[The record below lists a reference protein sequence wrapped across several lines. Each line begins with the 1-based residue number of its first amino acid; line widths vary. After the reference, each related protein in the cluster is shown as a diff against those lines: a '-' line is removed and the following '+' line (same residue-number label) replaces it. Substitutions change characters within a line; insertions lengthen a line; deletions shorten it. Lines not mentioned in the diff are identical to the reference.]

1 MGSHFQNIVLFSY
14 TRLREVG
21 NVKQNGVPK
30 VDEAA
35 ASLYQD
41 KVWRKRM
48 EHPETKAGVA
58 SVERALALLRA
69 FSRDNLRLSLAELA
83 EATGL
88 YKSTI
93 LRLAQ
98 TLEAEGL
105 LVRTAGGLYHVGPAS
120 LHLATLYQQSIE
132 PAEVILP
139 ALRRLNRETGES
151 ACFNIRNGDN
161 RVCVYRIES
170 VHRLRDHVMVG
181 DVIPLQQGAAGHVL
195 TAFSGARGRKYAAI
209 RERGVAVSL
218 SEVSAGVAAL
228 AAPVFEGGERLAGA
242 LVVSGPQSRI
252 DDATMRKIEPL
263 LLDVARDV
271 TRQLGGDSRLI
282 GHTDET

>member
-1 MGSHFQNIVLFSY
+1 MEN
-14 TRLREVG
+14 
-21 NVKQNGVPK
+21 P
-30 VDEAA
+30 EA
-35 ASLYQD
+35 
-41 KVWRKRM
+41 RG
-48 EHPETKAGVA
+48 GVA

-69 FSRDNLRLSLAELA
+69 FSREKLRLSLAELA
-83 EATGL
+83 DATGL

-105 LVRTAGGLYHVGPAS
+105 LARTPAGLYHVGPAS
-120 LHLATLYQQSIE
+120 LHFATLYQQAVE
-132 PAEVILP
+132 PAEVLLP

-195 TAFSGARGRKYAAI
+195 TAFSGARGRKHARI
-209 RERGVAVSL
+209 RKRGVAISL
-218 SEVSAGVAAL
+218 GEVSPGVAAI
-228 AAPVFEGGERLAGA
+228 AAPVFETGERLAGA
-242 LVVSGPQSRI
+242 LVVSGPRSRI
-252 DDATMRKIEPL
+252 DDAAIRTIEPL
-263 LLDVARDV
+263 LVDVARDV
-271 TRQLGGDSRLI
+271 TRQLGGDPNLI
-282 GHTDET
+282 GHADDV